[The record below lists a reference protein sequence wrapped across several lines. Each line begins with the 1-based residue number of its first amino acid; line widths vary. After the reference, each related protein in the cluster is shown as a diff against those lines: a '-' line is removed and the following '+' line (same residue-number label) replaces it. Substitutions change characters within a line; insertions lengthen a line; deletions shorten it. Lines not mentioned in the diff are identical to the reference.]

1 MGIGYVDFWA
11 KKWDG
16 WSGWIDGWMDG
27 QTDGRIPQKTVT
39 KKKPRETVTHDILW
53 QQVSAQ
59 KVLYNKQWGRE
70 WSVCDRWD
78 NLAPVVA
85 NKTWVSASDHLADK
99 SKLTTYTM
107 FHPAHFVYCL
117 CIVITNFLYNCEA
130 CIQSKF
136 CLLPWGKEFQNCL
149 HAFLRLPP
157 FNQDL
162 QPKYKYQL
170 YLIFSKQFISGT
182 HPALLLVCLMQLL
195 LSPAPQ

>member
-1 MGIGYVDFWA
+1 MVDKECSVPIYSKNKEKP
-11 KKWDG
+11 KKDCHTWHLVTPSICSKCTVCTLNNEVG
-16 WSGWIDGWMDG
+16 VIYFV
-27 QTDGRIPQKTVT
+27 TDYLTT
-39 KKKPRETVTHDILW
+39 
-53 QQVSAQ
+53 
-59 KVLYNKQWGRE
+59 
-70 WSVCDRWD
+70 
-78 NLAPVVA
+78 VVA

-117 CIVITNFLYNCEA
+117 CIVIANFLYNCEA